1 VTIRRL
7 SHLGLCV
14 SDLERALAFYRD
26 GLGFAEVSRL
36 RFADPGTHKLLGL
49 PGAVLEAVYL
59 RRDGATLE
67 LLHFPQPGTQL
78 AAGPRPMNQVG
89 LTHLSFLVSDLG
101 GVLAKLRALGA
112 TVLDATRLDGTE
124 KGSNA
129 IFVTDP
135 DGTRIELVEGDFDPA
150 VYRPRA

>member
-7 SHLGLCV
+7 SHHGLSV
-14 SDLERALAFYRD
+14 SDLERALPFYRD

-36 RFADPGTHKLLGL
+36 RFSDAGTQKLLGI
-49 PGAVLEAVYL
+49 PGVVLEAVYL
-59 RRDGATLE
+59 RRDGTTLE

-78 AAGPRPMNQVG
+78 AAGPRPLNQVG
-89 LTHLSFLVSDLG
+89 LTHLSFLVSDLD

-112 TVLDATRLDGTE
+112 TVLEATRLDSQG

-150 VYRPRA
+150 AYRPRG

>member
-7 SHLGLCV
+7 SQHGLCV
-14 SDLERALAFYRD
+14 SDPERALAFYRD
-26 GLGFAEVSRL
+26 GLGFTEVSRL
-36 RFADPGTHKLLGL
+36 RFSDPGTHKLLGL
-49 PGAVLEAVYL
+49 PGAVLEAIYL
-59 RRDGATLE
+59 RRDGTTLE

-89 LTHLSFLVSDLG
+89 LTHLSFLVSDLDAL
-101 GVLAKLRALGA
+101 LAKLRALGGA
-112 TVLDATRLDGTE
+112 VLEATRLDSQGR
-124 KGSNA
+124 GSNA

-150 VYRPRA
+150 NYAPRG